1 MDTEKLMASE
11 QLPLP
16 ETHRPLTHATG
27 VNPQQHSIA
36 PPIPTSVAGPQVVNL
51 RGASFREAGKTAT
64 EIMLE
69 LKSENEELQQKLT
82 KEKRNYDKLSN
93 RLKSQ
98 RKISQKLAS
107 KVDQS
112 QTEAARLRAMI
123 SKLQVEVDRLVV
135 DNASIKKQSESALRE
150 IESNLDTVLLDSISR
165 AREKPFST
173 NK

>member
-1 MDTEKLMASE
+1 
-11 QLPLP
+11 
-16 ETHRPLTHATG
+16 
-27 VNPQQHSIA
+27 
-36 PPIPTSVAGPQVVNL
+36 
-51 RGASFREAGKTAT
+51 
-64 EIMLE
+64 MLE